1 MDRASILGDAIE
13 YVKKLLQN
21 VNDLNLE
28 LESTPSTSLMPPV
41 VAPTTTTGLY
51 QLTPPTATIVPS
63 CTKEEVFQTGQPI
76 KVTLLCLLI
85 FISEFVIFGPYFIFP
100 KLFINHP
107 HAYINN
113 L

>member
-21 VNDLNLE
+21 VNDLNIE

-41 VAPTTTTGLY
+41 VAPNTTTGLY
-51 QLTPPTATIVPS
+51 QLTPTAAIVPS
-63 CTKEEVFQTGQPI
+63 CIKEEVFQTGQPI

-85 FISEFVIFGPYFIFP
+85 FISEFVGFI
-100 KLFINHP
+100 LFSKIIH
-107 HAYINN
+107 ISSTRSC
-113 L
+113 